1 MKMLKYAT
9 QENPTFKLD
18 EMNAKI
24 CCPTVG
30 LLSQKGTG
38 NL

>member
-1 MKMLKYAT
+1 MMMMMMM
-9 QENPTFKLD
+9 NFKLD
-18 EMNAKI
+18 EINAKI
-24 CCPTVG
+24 CCPTIG